1 MMVRTRLARP
11 PHSSRGAHDSDAGGA
26 TAQVESARGRL
37 DPAAIARLREL
48 DPSGQG
54 QLLQRVFTA
63 FEASLARLMP
73 QIEQARETADA
84 AGIRLVSHT
93 LKSSSATVG
102 ALALSNLCAEIE
114 ALAREQLVPE
124 AVARIADMQLEV
136 EAVREA
142 LRDVCA
148 AAVHEAGPA

>member
-1 MMVRTRLARP
+1 MTVRTRLARP
-11 PHSSRGAHDSDAGGA
+11 PHSRLGAQDSVAGGA
-26 TAQVESARGRL
+26 LAHVESTRGRL
-37 DPAAIARLREL
+37 DSAALARLREL

-63 FEASLARLMP
+63 FETSLARLMP
-73 QIEQARETADA
+73 QIEQARDAADA
-84 AGIRLVSHT
+84 AGIRLVTHT

-102 ALALSNLCAEIE
+102 ALGLSSLCAEIE
-114 ALAREQLVPE
+114 ALARDQQVPE
-124 AVARIADMQLEV
+124 AVARIAEMQIEV

-148 AAVHEAGPA
+148 TAARGPGSA